1 MIGTALAVAAVTL
14 VAGIALALLASR
26 LPSLRGRVIALAL
39 IAVGLPLAAV
49 LASGV
54 LMVLLLFGLNMS
66 YGFFVESRAKRQIA
80 GRFGQYVPPE
90 LVEEMSRHPE
100 RFSMEG
106 VSREMSVL
114 FSDVRGFTTI
124 SEGLDPK
131 ELSQLMNQFLTPL
144 TQVIYR
150 RRGTIDPA

>member
-1 MIGTALAVAAVTL
+1 VD
-14 VAGIALALLASR
+14 
-26 LPSLRGRVIALAL
+26 
-39 IAVGLPLAAV
+39 
-49 LASGV
+49 
-54 LMVLLLFGLNMS
+54 
-66 YGFFVESRAKRQIA
+66 
-80 GRFGQYVPPE
+80 
-90 LVEEMSRHPE
+90 EMSRHPE

-106 VSREMSVL
+106 ESREMSVL

-150 RRGTIDPA
+150 RRGTIDKYMGDCIMASGVPRCSTSSISATPCSPGWRCWRGWTHCSRSSARAAGPSCTSAWV